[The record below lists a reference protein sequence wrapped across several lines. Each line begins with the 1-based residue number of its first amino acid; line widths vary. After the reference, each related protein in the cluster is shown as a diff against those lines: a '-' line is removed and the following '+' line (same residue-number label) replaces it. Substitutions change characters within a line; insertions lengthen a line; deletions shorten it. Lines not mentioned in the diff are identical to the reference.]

1 MPLTI
6 KPRNPVALSPLLR
19 KGGVHCKSNSAIRQ
33 SRRVSLAQ
41 DLDDWRDEL
50 EFEREVGLSVNE
62 KSDSRDRNE

>member
-41 DLDDWRDEL
+41 DLRDWQFEL
-50 EFEREVGLSVNE
+50 DFERKLNSGVAKN
-62 KSDSRDRNE
+62 SDAVDSSE